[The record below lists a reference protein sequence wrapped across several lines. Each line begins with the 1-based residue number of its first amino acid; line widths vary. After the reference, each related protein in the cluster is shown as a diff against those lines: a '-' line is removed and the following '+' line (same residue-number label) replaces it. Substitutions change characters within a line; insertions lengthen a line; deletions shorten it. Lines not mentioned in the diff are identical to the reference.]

1 MPIDY
6 QKEGKVAIFTINRPE
21 VLNALSPQ
29 ALAEWTDAL
38 TDFRDNPDLWVGII
52 TGAGEKAFCTGLDLR
67 GAGGPPPGHED

>member
-21 VLNALSPQ
+21 VMNALSPQ

-38 TDFRDNPDLWVGII
+38 IDFREKNPVP
-52 TGAGEKAFCTGLDLR
+52 
-67 GAGGPPPGHED
+67 GPRLE